1 MLPGRDDQLIN
12 LKTPLLLP
20 SSPEQSI
27 GGRFIFKGTVRIKR
41 RRAACGMKTN
51 QQSIE
56 LVLA

>member
-27 GGRFIFKGTVRIKR
+27 GGRFIFKWNRSDQTAG
-41 RRAACGMKTN
+41 
-51 QQSIE
+51 E
-56 LVLA
+56 LRVA